1 MLRERLAMV
10 RERMRDAGM
19 DSLVLGPGADYRYL
33 AGYGGHVSERLT
45 ALVVFQDGG
54 EIIFVPRLE
63 APGAEGSGFPLTVW
77 TEEQQPLDLI
87 ASALREHDARTIGVG
102 DHLWSRFLLGLQER
116 LPAARWCTASTV
128 IAPVRCI
135 KNSQEI
141 ALLRKAGAKADAVWQ
156 QVTELPLEGMTE
168 RALCDEISTLLV
180 AQGLDG
186 VGFVNVG
193 AGPNGASPHHDSGAR
208 TLQRGDM
215 VVIDYGGPLDGYH
228 SDITRT
234 LCIGEAGEEERRIY
248 EIVRE
253 AQEIGVQAVRPN
265 VTAGEVDRRTR
276 AHIDAAGLGD
286 WFIHRTGHGL
296 GLELHEPPYIIAES
310 SELLQEGMVFSIE
323 PGVYIP
329 GRFGVRIEDIVVVT
343 PGGCERLNNAPREL
357 AVIQ

>member
-1 MLRERLAMV
+1 MQSERLVMV

-19 DSLVLGPGADYRYL
+19 DALVLGPGADYRYL
-33 AGYGGHVSERLT
+33 TGYGAHPSERLT
-45 ALVVFQDGG
+45 ALVVFQDAGAT
-54 EIIFVPRLE
+54 IFVPRLE
-63 APGAEGSGFPLTVW
+63 APGAENSGFPRIVW

-87 ASALREHDARTIGVG
+87 AAALREQDAHTIGVG

-116 LPAARWCTASTV
+116 LPAARWRTASTV

-135 KNSQEI
+135 KDSQEI
-141 ALLRKAGAKADAVWQ
+141 DLLRKAGAKADAVWQ

-168 RALCDEISTLLV
+168 RALCDQISALLV
-180 AQGLDG
+180 SQGLDG

-193 AGPNGASPHHDSGAR
+193 AGPNGASPHHDSGNR
-208 TLQRGDM
+208 PLQRGDM
-215 VVIDYGGPLDGYH
+215 VVIDYGGPLGGYH

-234 LCIGEAGEEERRIY
+234 LCIGDAGEEERRVY

-253 AQEIGVQAVRPN
+253 AQEIGVRAVRPSAAA
-265 VTAGEVDRRTR
+265 VEVDRLTR
-276 AHIDAAGLGD
+276 MHIEAAGLGE

-310 SELLQEGMVFSIE
+310 GELLREGMVFSIE

-343 PGGCERLNNAPREL
+343 PGGCERLNNAPHEL
-357 AVIQ
+357 TVIK

>member
-1 MLRERLAMV
+1 MLSERLAMV

-19 DSLVLGPGADYRYL
+19 DALVLGPGADYQYL
-33 AGYGGHVSERLT
+33 AGYDAHASERLT

-63 APGAEGSGFPLTVW
+63 APGAEDSGFPLIVW
-77 TEEQQPLDLI
+77 TEKQQPLDLI
-87 ASALREHDARTIGVG
+87 AAALQEHDAPTIGVG
-102 DHLWSRFLLGLQER
+102 DHLWSRFLFGLQER

-135 KNSQEI
+135 KSSQEI
-141 ALLRKAGAKADAVWQ
+141 ELLRTAGAKADAVWQ

-168 RALCDEISTLLV
+168 RALCDQISALLV

-208 TLQRGDM
+208 PLQRGDM
-215 VVIDYGGPLDGYH
+215 VVIDYGGPLGGYH

-234 LCIGEAGEEERRIY
+234 LCIGEAGEEERRVY

-253 AQEIGVQAVRPN
+253 AQEIGVRAVRPN
-265 VTAGEVDRRTR
+265 VAAGEVDRLTR
-276 AHIDAAGLGD
+276 AHIDAAGLGE

-310 SELLQEGMVFSIE
+310 GERLREGMVFSIE

-357 AVIQ
+357 TVIQ